1 MQKQLK
7 KDTNKKNFLKLKG
20 LKVNKIKALKGKF
33 FLKKVLKCNLSSKL
47 SNKCNVSQLKNLLI
61 LTINVGSNNIFCNL
75 ANKKGKTYLKSVSSG
90 YYKMK
95 VSKRSLRFYIKDIV
109 NLYLKDLSNKKIKF
123 PKTLAVRISAPIKIR
138 KQIVSLLK
146 KALFKR
152 FLKKKTIIIE
162 VNPLKVFNGCRA
174 GKYRKKKRKSFKILK
189 SL

>member
-7 KDTNKKNFLKLKG
+7 KDISKKNFLKLKG
-20 LKVNKIKALKGKF
+20 LKVNKIKALKGKL
-33 FLKKVLKCNLSSKL
+33 FLKKILKHNLSLKFSTKCKL
-47 SNKCNVSQLKNLLI
+47 SQLKDLLI
-61 LTINVGSNNIFCNL
+61 LNISVGSNNIFCNV
-75 ANKKGKTYLKSVSSG
+75 ANKKGETYLKSVSSG

-95 VSKRSLRFYIKDIV
+95 VSKRSLRFYIKDIL

-123 PKTLAVRISAPIKIR
+123 PKILAVRISAPIKIR
-138 KQIVSLLK
+138 KQVISFLK

-152 FLKKKTIIIE
+152 FLKQKTIIIE

-189 SL
+189 PL

>member
-1 MQKQLK
+1 MQKQLR
-7 KDTNKKNFLKLKG
+7 KDSNKKNFLKLKG
-20 LKVNKIKALKGKF
+20 LKVNKIKAIKGKF
-33 FLKKVLKCNLSSKL
+33 FLKKVLKYNLSAKLSSKCNLSR
-47 SNKCNVSQLKNLLI
+47 LKNILI
-61 LTINVGSNNIFCNL
+61 LTINIGTNNIFCNL

-95 VSKRSLRFYIKDIV
+95 VSKRSLRFFIKDII

-123 PKTLAVRISAPIKIR
+123 PKTLAVKINAPIKIR
-138 KQIVSLLK
+138 KQIISLLK

-152 FLKKKTIIIE
+152 FLKKKTIILE

-174 GKYRKKKRKSFKILK
+174 SKYRKKKRKSFKIYK

>member
-7 KDTNKKNFLKLKG
+7 KDSNKKNFLKLKG
-20 LKVNKIKALKGKF
+20 LKINKVKAIKGKF
-33 FLKKVLKCNLSSKL
+33 FLKKVLKYNLASKI
-47 SNKCNVSQLKNLLI
+47 SNKCNLSKLKNILI
-61 LTINVGSNNIFCNL
+61 LTINIGANNIFCNL
-75 ANKKGKTYLKSVSSG
+75 ANKKGKTFLRSISSG

-95 VSKRSLRFYIKDIV
+95 VSKKTLRFFIKDII

-123 PKTLAVRISAPIKIR
+123 PKTLGVRINAPIKVR

-152 FLKKKTIIIE
+152 FLAKKTIILE

-174 GKYRKKKRKSFKILK
+174 SKYRKKKRKSFKIYKDL
-189 SL
+189 